1 VLPPALIRSFVVIG
15 LLFTPLCSAAR
26 PAARLETVPIHG
38 DRYVPIKGWAESKGF
53 SFGWDVPSKAVTASN
68 RWARLSFVVNSKKA
82 SINGLNVWLSSAVI
96 PNGNGVYLAER
107 DLQKLILPILY
118 PEKLPVGKK
127 IKTIAVAAG
136 HGGKDPGYQ
145 INRQQEK
152 KFTLLMA
159 KALKDALTAAG
170 FKVIMTRETDVFVDL
185 EEQAARANRAKA
197 DLFITLHYN
206 AAAEIDAKGLETYC
220 LTPAGAISTNGGS
233 PMGRSPGHKQDS
245 LNSLLAYQLHRSLIQ
260 NAGLEDRGIRRAGF
274 VVLRNIT
281 MPGVLIEGG
290 FLSNPGDAEKICSAN
305 DRRTAARAIVDGIMS
320 FKRLVERK

>member
-1 VLPPALIRSFVVIG
+1 MA
-15 LLFTPLCSAAR
+15 T
-26 PAARLETVPIHG
+26 
-38 DRYVPIKGWAESKGF
+38 
-53 SFGWDVPSKAVTASN
+53 N
-68 RWARLSFVVNSKKA
+68 RWARLSFLVNSKKA
-82 SINGLNVWLSSAVI
+82 SINGLNVWLSSSVI
-96 PNGNGVYLAER
+96 PNGNTVYFGER

-118 PEKLPVGKK
+118 PEKLPDGKRV
-127 IKTIAVAAG
+127 KTIAVAAG

-152 KFTLLMA
+152 KYTLLMA
-159 KALKDALTAAG
+159 KALKDALAAAG
-170 FKVIMTRETDVFVDL
+170 FKVIMTRETDVFIDL
-185 EEQAARANRAKA
+185 EEQAARANRERA

-233 PMGRSPGHKQDS
+233 PMSRSPGHREDS
-245 LNSLLAYQLHRSLIQ
+245 FNPLLAYDLHRSLIQ
-260 NAGLEDRGIRRAGF
+260 TAGLEDRGIRRAGF

-290 FLSNPGDAEKICSAN
+290 FLSNPSDAQRICSAN
-305 DRRTAARAIVDGIMS
+305 ERKTAARAMVDGVMS